1 MSSEQ
6 LKHIQKIRGFQHQ
19 KFEFFKKKLIW
30 HIKKQKIQ
38 CILCG
43 SDDVKA
49 EFIREREIQVLPMG
63 DMLTYVRFR
72 VHRLFCHNCHKRTI
86 ESFHFLPHPKSR
98 ISKGLKQM
106 LITERSELSIRA
118 ISIKYKIR
126 WNLIKDI
133 EKEYLAKKYK
143 HIQVNHIK
151 GIGIDEIHIGKNSDG
166 KFIYLTIVRDIKS
179 GNVIHIGD
187 GKGVN
192 ALEGLAKKL
201 KKSKLKVITMDMAN
215 TYSSWAEENF
225 PKAKIVYDH
234 FHVIKLMNERLDKFR
249 RRYIAALDKSYQSQ
263 FKKLRFLFIKNQED
277 IPPDG
282 QIILKNIRE
291 QFHELGT
298 GYMFKENLR
307 AIYANAEDAFD
318 ARNAFRRWARAAEAT
333 EIHELQAMAKTIR
346 TKLSGIITRW
356 TFKGLSNA
364 FMEGF
369 NNKIRWLIRQAY
381 GFHDI
386 DYLKLKIF
394 QLPSISTQ
402 KEM

>member
-1 MSSEQ
+1 M
-6 LKHIQKIRGFQHQ
+6 
-19 KFEFFKKKLIW
+19 
-30 HIKKQKIQ
+30 
-38 CILCG
+38 
-43 SDDVKA
+43 
-49 EFIREREIQVLPMG
+49 
-63 DMLTYVRFR
+63 
-72 VHRLFCHNCHKRTI
+72 
-86 ESFHFLPHPKSR
+86 
-98 ISKGLKQM
+98 
-106 LITERSELSIRA
+106 
-118 ISIKYKIR
+118 
-126 WNLIKDI
+126 
-133 EKEYLAKKYK
+133 
-143 HIQVNHIK
+143 
-151 GIGIDEIHIGKNSDG
+151 
-166 KFIYLTIVRDIKS
+166 
-179 GNVIHIGD
+179 
-187 GKGVN
+187 
-192 ALEGLAKKL
+192 
-201 KKSKLKVITMDMAN
+201 
-215 TYSSWAEENF
+215 
-225 PKAKIVYDH
+225 
-234 FHVIKLMNERLDKFR
+234 
-249 RRYIAALDKSYQSQ
+249 DKSSQSQ

-282 QIILKNIRE
+282 QVILKNIRE

>member
-133 EKEYLAKKYK
+133 EKRISCK
-143 HIQVNHIK
+143 
-151 GIGIDEIHIGKNSDG
+151 EI
-166 KFIYLTIVRDIKS
+166 
-179 GNVIHIGD
+179 
-187 GKGVN
+187 
-192 ALEGLAKKL
+192 
-201 KKSKLKVITMDMAN
+201 
-215 TYSSWAEENF
+215 
-225 PKAKIVYDH
+225 
-234 FHVIKLMNERLDKFR
+234 
-249 RRYIAALDKSYQSQ
+249 
-263 FKKLRFLFIKNQED
+263 
-277 IPPDG
+277 
-282 QIILKNIRE
+282 
-291 QFHELGT
+291 
-298 GYMFKENLR
+298 
-307 AIYANAEDAFD
+307 
-318 ARNAFRRWARAAEAT
+318 
-333 EIHELQAMAKTIR
+333 
-346 TKLSGIITRW
+346 
-356 TFKGLSNA
+356 
-364 FMEGF
+364 
-369 NNKIRWLIRQAY
+369 
-381 GFHDI
+381 
-386 DYLKLKIF
+386 
-394 QLPSISTQ
+394 
-402 KEM
+402 